1 MEQLRLVLMI
11 VDYPILVFY
20 IGFIKPW
27 LLMLH
32 TLIENH
38 EGYAEENIPQQA
50 QSIIS
55 ITPSQWEEI
64 SRRWNLSDPLV
75 GHRS

>member
-1 MEQLRLVLMI
+1 
-11 VDYPILVFY
+11 
-20 IGFIKPW
+20 
-27 LLMLH
+27 MLH